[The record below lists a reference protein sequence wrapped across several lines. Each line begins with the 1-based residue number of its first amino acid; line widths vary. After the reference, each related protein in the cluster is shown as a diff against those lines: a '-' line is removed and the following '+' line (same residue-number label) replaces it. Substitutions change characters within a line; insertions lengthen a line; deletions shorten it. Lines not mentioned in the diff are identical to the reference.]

1 MKFCSMEKTPTYD
14 DKVAM
19 LNERLKG
26 KPTYVFSSIVD
37 IKGLKRK
44 TIGAVACNENE
55 ATTIIR
61 YYCWQHYCGHKTID
75 VDNAKRLGSSKQS
88 KHEVVERNFTKLI
101 KED

>member
-1 MKFCSMEKTPTYD
+1 MKFCSMEKATTYD

-26 KPTYVFSSIVD
+26 KPTCVFASIVD

-44 TIGAVACNENE
+44 TIGAVACNESE
-55 ATTIIR
+55 ATTLIR
-61 YYCWQHYCGHKTID
+61 YYCWQHYCGHETID

-88 KHEVVERNFTKLI
+88 KHEVVEHNFRKLI
-101 KED
+101 KER